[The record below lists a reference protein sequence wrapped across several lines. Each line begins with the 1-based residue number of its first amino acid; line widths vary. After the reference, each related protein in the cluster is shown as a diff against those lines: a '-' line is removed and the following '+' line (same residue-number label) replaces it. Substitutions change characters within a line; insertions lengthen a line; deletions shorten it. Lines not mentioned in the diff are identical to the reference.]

1 MNKNPFY
8 TNPKISKQFLT
19 VLKNRLKF
27 YIKYNSIN
35 VLFPENKHKLCFK
48 KWKFECIKP
57 KAIVEKKDR
66 KIRMRTRIYIDNYAL
81 DYNYN
86 HNFIKNLNKKDYDAY
101 RRKEL
106 LSLIG
111 NIKENKKIKEF
122 EDEKKNYDNIKKVET
137 KEHKINNDKNK
148 KNINYN
154 DLKIFETIEEN
165 YKEENEKD
173 FMNNLKNYNN
183 NKKNINYNDLKI
195 FETIEKNYK
204 EENEKNFMNNLKN
217 YNKNKE
223 NIIENNENEIK
234 KDENGIYTLQN
245 INDNNKY
252 KRWYDIPED
261 KRLKAWCFIKIL
273 SYVSYERLQRKLKEK
288 YFFWKKLCG
297 LQLNEDENKLHKNN
311 Y

>member
-8 TNPKISKQFLT
+8 SNPKISKQFLT

-57 KAIVEKKDR
+57 KTIIEKKDR
-66 KIRMRTRIYIDNYAL
+66 NIRMRTRIYVDNYAL

-86 HNFIKNLNKKDYDAY
+86 HHFIKNLNRKDYDAY

-111 NIKENKKIKEF
+111 NIKENKKIKDF
-122 EDEKKNYDNIKKVET
+122 EEEKKNYDNIETVEI
-137 KEHKINNDKNK
+137 KENINNNNNNDK

-154 DLKIFETIEEN
+154 DLKIFEKIEEN
-165 YKEENEKD
+165 YKNENEKE
-173 FMNNLKNYNN
+173 FMNNLKNY
-183 NKKNINYNDLKI
+183 KKN
-195 FETIEKNYK
+195 
-204 EENEKNFMNNLKN
+204 NL
-217 YNKNKE
+217 KE
-223 NIIENNENEIK
+223 NIIENNEDEIK
-234 KDENGIYTLQN
+234 KEENELNVLHKAYS
-245 INDNNKY
+245 NDKNKY

-273 SYVSYERLQRKLKEK
+273 SFVYYEILQRKLKEK

-297 LQLNEDENKLHKNN
+297 LKLNEDENQLHKNN

>member
-8 TNPKISKQFLT
+8 SNPKISKQFLN

-27 YIKYNSIN
+27 YMKYNSIN

-57 KAIVEKKDR
+57 KTIIEKKDR
-66 KIRMRTRIYIDNYAL
+66 NIRMRTRIYIDNYAL

-86 HNFIKNLNKKDYDAY
+86 HNFIKNLNKKEYDAF

-137 KEHKINNDKNK
+137 KEHKINNNNDK

-154 DLKIFETIEEN
+154 DLKIFEIIEEN
-165 YKEENEKD
+165 YKDENEKD
-173 FMNNLKNYNN
+173 FMNNLKNYN
-183 NKKNINYNDLKI
+183 KNDI
-195 FETIEKNYK
+195 
-204 EENEKNFMNNLKN
+204 
-217 YNKNKE
+217 KE
-223 NIIENNENEIK
+223 NVIENNENEIK
-234 KDENGIYTLQN
+234 KDENGIYVLQKV
-245 INDNNKY
+245 NDNKY

-273 SYVSYERLQRKLKEK
+273 SFVSYERLQRKLKEK

-297 LQLNEDENKLHKNN
+297 LKLNEDENQLHKNN

>member
-8 TNPKISKQFLT
+8 SNPKISNQFLN

-27 YIKYNSIN
+27 YMKYNSIN

-57 KAIVEKKDR
+57 KTIIEKKDR
-66 KIRMRTRIYIDNYAL
+66 NIRMRTRIYIDNYAL

-86 HNFIKNLNKKDYDAY
+86 HNFIKNLNKKEYDAY

-137 KEHKINNDKNK
+137 KEHKINNNNDK

-154 DLKIFETIEEN
+154 DLKIFEIIEEN
-165 YKEENEKD
+165 YKDENEKD
-173 FMNNLKNYNN
+173 FMNNLKNYN
-183 NKKNINYNDLKI
+183 KNDI
-195 FETIEKNYK
+195 
-204 EENEKNFMNNLKN
+204 
-217 YNKNKE
+217 KE
-223 NIIENNENEIK
+223 NVIENNENEIK
-234 KDENGIYTLQN
+234 KDENGIYVLQKV
-245 INDNNKY
+245 NDNKY

-273 SYVSYERLQRKLKEK
+273 SFVSYERLQRKLKEK

-297 LQLNEDENKLHKNN
+297 LKLNEDENQLHKNN

>member
-8 TNPKISKQFLT
+8 SNPKISKQFLN

-27 YIKYNSIN
+27 YMKYNSIN

-57 KAIVEKKDR
+57 KTIIEKKDR
-66 KIRMRTRIYIDNYAL
+66 NIRMRTRIYIDNYAL

-137 KEHKINNDKNK
+137 KEHKINNNNDK

-154 DLKIFETIEEN
+154 DLKIFEIIEEN
-165 YKEENEKD
+165 YKDENEKD
-173 FMNNLKNYNN
+173 FMNNLKNYN
-183 NKKNINYNDLKI
+183 KNDI
-195 FETIEKNYK
+195 
-204 EENEKNFMNNLKN
+204 
-217 YNKNKE
+217 KE
-223 NIIENNENEIK
+223 NVIENNENEIK
-234 KDENGIYTLQN
+234 KDENGIYVLQKVN
-245 INDNNKY
+245 YNKY

-273 SYVSYERLQRKLKEK
+273 SFVSYERLQRKLKEK

-297 LQLNEDENKLHKNN
+297 LKLNEDENQLHKNN

>member
-8 TNPKISKQFLT
+8 SNPKISKQFLN

-27 YIKYNSIN
+27 YMKYNSIN

-57 KAIVEKKDR
+57 KTIIEKKDR
-66 KIRMRTRIYIDNYAL
+66 NIRMRTRIYIDNYAL

-86 HNFIKNLNKKDYDAY
+86 HNFIKNLNKKEYDAF

-137 KEHKINNDKNK
+137 KEHKINNKNDK

-154 DLKIFETIEEN
+154 DLKIFEIIEEN
-165 YKEENEKD
+165 YKDENEKD
-173 FMNNLKNYNN
+173 FMNNLKNYN
-183 NKKNINYNDLKI
+183 KNDI
-195 FETIEKNYK
+195 
-204 EENEKNFMNNLKN
+204 
-217 YNKNKE
+217 KE
-223 NIIENNENEIK
+223 NVIENNENEIK
-234 KDENGIYTLQN
+234 KDENGIYVLQKV
-245 INDNNKY
+245 NDNKY

-273 SYVSYERLQRKLKEK
+273 SFVSYERLQRKLKEK

-297 LQLNEDENKLHKNN
+297 LKLNEDENQLHKNN

>member
-8 TNPKISKQFLT
+8 SNPKISKQFLN

-27 YIKYNSIN
+27 YMKYNSIN

-57 KAIVEKKDR
+57 KTIIEKKDR
-66 KIRMRTRIYIDNYAL
+66 NIRMRTRIYIDNYAL

-86 HNFIKNLNKKDYDAY
+86 HNFIKNLNKKEYDAY

-137 KEHKINNDKNK
+137 KEHKINNNNDK

-154 DLKIFETIEEN
+154 DLKIFEKIEEN
-165 YKEENEKD
+165 YKNENEKE
-173 FMNNLKNYNN
+173 FMNNLKNY
-183 NKKNINYNDLKI
+183 KKN
-195 FETIEKNYK
+195 
-204 EENEKNFMNNLKN
+204 NL
-217 YNKNKE
+217 KE
-223 NIIENNENEIK
+223 NIIENNEDEIK
-234 KDENGIYTLQN
+234 KEENELNVLHNAYSY
-245 INDNNKY
+245 DKNKY

-273 SYVSYERLQRKLKEK
+273 SFVSYERLQRKLKEK
-288 YFFWKKLCG
+288 YFFWKKLFE
-297 LQLNEDENKLHKNN
+297 LKLNEDENQLHKNN

>member
-8 TNPKISKQFLT
+8 SNPKISKQFLN

-27 YIKYNSIN
+27 YMKYNSIN

-57 KAIVEKKDR
+57 KTIIEKKDR
-66 KIRMRTRIYIDNYAL
+66 NIRMRTRIYIDNYAL

-86 HNFIKNLNKKDYDAY
+86 HNFIKNLNKKEYDAY

-137 KEHKINNDKNK
+137 KEHKINNNNDK

-154 DLKIFETIEEN
+154 DLKIFEIIEEN
-165 YKEENEKD
+165 YKDENEKD
-173 FMNNLKNYNN
+173 FMNNLKNYN
-183 NKKNINYNDLKI
+183 KNDI
-195 FETIEKNYK
+195 
-204 EENEKNFMNNLKN
+204 
-217 YNKNKE
+217 KE
-223 NIIENNENEIK
+223 NVIENNENEIK
-234 KDENGIYTLQN
+234 KDENGIYVLQKV
-245 INDNNKY
+245 NDNKY

-273 SYVSYERLQRKLKEK
+273 SFVSYERLQRKLKEK

-297 LQLNEDENKLHKNN
+297 LKLNEDENQLHKNN

>member
-8 TNPKISKQFLT
+8 SNPKISKQFLN

-27 YIKYNSIN
+27 YMKYNSIN

-57 KAIVEKKDR
+57 KTIIEKKDR

-86 HNFIKNLNKKDYDAY
+86 HNFIKNLNKKDYDAF

-137 KEHKINNDKNK
+137 KEHKINNNKNDK

-154 DLKIFETIEEN
+154 DLKIFEIIEEN
-165 YKEENEKD
+165 YKDENEKD
-173 FMNNLKNYNN
+173 FMNNLKNYN
-183 NKKNINYNDLKI
+183 KNDI
-195 FETIEKNYK
+195 
-204 EENEKNFMNNLKN
+204 
-217 YNKNKE
+217 KE
-223 NIIENNENEIK
+223 NVIENNENEIK
-234 KDENGIYTLQN
+234 KDENGIYVLQKV
-245 INDNNKY
+245 NDNKY

-273 SYVSYERLQRKLKEK
+273 SFVSYERLQRKLKEK

-297 LQLNEDENKLHKNN
+297 LKLNEDENQLHKNN